1 MSPVHVV
8 GHGGGV
14 DVGARVLPPV
24 ALQHVGHGGSEQRRG
39 LVVNMDT
46 VAVLRSEYCGQ
57 AQLQVAGITIAQIW
71 IRNG

>member
-24 ALQHVGHGGSEQRRG
+24 ALQNLRHGGSEQRRG

-46 VAVLRSEYCGQ
+46 VAVLGPEYRGQ
-57 AQLQVAGITIAQIW
+57 A
-71 IRNG
+71 